1 MNKFICLMFVFLL
14 WGCSSNLHELKN
26 VGADNFTS
34 TSENKVKKTPIK
46 KEYNKYCILGM
57 LCNHYSQQINYND
70 FIYDAIKD
78 ANRQGIKGNT
88 ITDIQ
93 IKEYEYINLLTLYL
107 NKKITLTGNIFE
119 KE

>member
-14 WGCSSNLHELKN
+14 SGCGTPKDIENIGYNNL
-26 VGADNFTS
+26 NFDS
-34 TSENKVKKTPIK
+34 QKIKDKTPIK
-46 KEYNKYCILGM
+46 KEYNKRCVFM
-57 LCNHYSQQINYND
+57 FLCDNYKQSINYDN
-70 FIYDAIKD
+70 FIYNAIKD
-78 ANRQGIKGNT
+78 ANKQGIKGNA

>member
-1 MNKFICLMFVFLL
+1 MSKFICLVFVFFV

-46 KEYNKYCILGM
+46 KEYNKYCFLGM
-57 LCNHYSQQINYND
+57 FCNHYSQQINYND

-78 ANRQGIKGNT
+78 ANKQGIKGNT

-93 IKEYEYINLLTLYL
+93 IKEYEYINLLALYL